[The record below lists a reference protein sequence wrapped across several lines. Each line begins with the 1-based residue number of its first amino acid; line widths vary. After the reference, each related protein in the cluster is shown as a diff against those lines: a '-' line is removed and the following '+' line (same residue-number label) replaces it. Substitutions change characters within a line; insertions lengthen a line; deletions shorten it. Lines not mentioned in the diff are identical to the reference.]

1 MQNTLLWAGIQTDT
15 MNIIFLDIDGV
26 LNCQLFYTNRK
37 KSKSIIKHPQNEIC
51 TERIEWL
58 NQLCK
63 DVNAKVVISSTW
75 RHSGLDYCKDALT
88 KAGATFQIID
98 KTPDL
103 RADGCLRGNEI
114 NLWIEK
120 NKEMLG
126 VWRSDFNSY
135 AIIDDD
141 SDMLYWQRNNLFL
154 TDTYSGLT
162 PNTCYRI
169 KRHFEQLGCPPACP

>member
-1 MQNTLLWAGIQTDT
+1 MGRQLET

-26 LNCQLFYTNRK
+26 LNCQIFYTNRK
-37 KSKSIIKHPQNEIC
+37 KSKSIIEHPQDQIC
-51 TERIEWL
+51 TERVEWL

-75 RHSGLDYCKDALT
+75 RHSGLDYCKDVLK
-88 KAGATFQIID
+88 KAGATFDIID

-103 RADGCLRGNEI
+103 RHEGCVRGNEI

-169 KRHFEQLGCPPACP
+169 KRHFEQLGCVPACP